1 MNTFNKLYNALTE
14 AQVRQKLDN
23 FSEVLST
30 NPDLGVAMELCREI
44 EALEP
49 NAEAL
54 VVGGSVRDLIL
65 KKAPKDIDIATNVD
79 IEKIGSHFHTN
90 DIGKSKDF
98 GIISLLYKGVA
109 YEVAHYRS
117 DSFEGVTNSRHPSSI
132 KLTNSFE
139 VDSSRRDITINSLGL
154 NTKGEIIDYQG
165 GLEDIKNGVI
175 KAIGI
180 PKDRFIEDG
189 LRLCRVG
196 RFLARYG
203 FKLDPATKAAMIE
216 TKDLIKK
223 VSPERIRDELFK
235 SASSG
240 IALANYIEHLKDVG
254 LLALILPEID
264 VMDKFEHTPESHP
277 EGSVWNHTLE
287 ALRKSPSKNP
297 ITNMAILMHDVGKP
311 VSQSFDI
318 DTHKVKYLGHDKEG
332 TEVFDKIV
340 KRLKFTN
347 DQRDAIL
354 FAIENHMI
362 AHNML
367 DMKKSRILDI
377 RQSPHWE
384 TLRDTAF
391 ADDSARGDRFDANAY
406 ADKMNKVEDI
416 ANKFGAKQDFEKR
429 MSGYV
434 DGRMIMN
441 ILPKIKGTDIGVV
454 KNAVREWIIAKDFDV
469 QPDEVTEYIK
479 KLGSEL
485 RH

>member
-1 MNTFNKLYNALTE
+1 MNTFNKLYKTLTE
-14 AQVRQKLDN
+14 AEIRQKLDN
-23 FSEVLST
+23 FEDILHT
-30 NPDLGVAMELCREI
+30 NPDLATAMELCKEI

-79 IEKIGSHFHTN
+79 IERIATHFHSA

-98 GIISLLYKGVA
+98 GIVAVQYKGQIF
-109 YEVAHYRS
+109 EVSHYRQ
-117 DSFEGVTNSRHPSSI
+117 DLYVGDTDSRHPSGI
-132 KLTNSFE
+132 NLTKSFE
-139 VDSSRRDITINSLGL
+139 GDSERRDITINSLGL

-165 GLEDIKNGVI
+165 GLEDLKNGII
-175 KAIGI
+175 KAVGS
-180 PKDRFIEDG
+180 PKDRFIEDA
-189 LRLCRVG
+189 LRMMRVG

-203 FKLDPATKAAMIE
+203 FKLDPDTRQAIIE
-216 TKDLIKK
+216 LKDLIKK

-240 IALANYIEHLKDVG
+240 TALANYIEHLKDVG

-264 VMDKFEHTPESHP
+264 VMDKYEHTPESHP
-277 EGSVWNHTLE
+277 EGNTFQHTLE
-287 ALRKSPSKNP
+287 ALRQSPSKNP
-297 ITNMAILMHDVGKP
+297 ITNMAVLMHDLGKP
-311 VSQSFDI
+311 VTQSYDI
-318 DTHKVKYLGHDKEG
+318 DTKRVKYLGHDKAG
-332 TEVFDKIV
+332 GEVFDKIV

-354 FAIENHMI
+354 FAITNHMLV
-362 AHNML
+362 HNIL

-384 TLRDTAF
+384 TLRDTVYSDEA
-391 ADDSARGDRFDANAY
+391 ARTGKFNPEEHAN
-406 ADKMNKVEDI
+406 KMSKVEDI
-416 ANKFGAKQDFEKR
+416 ASKFGEKQAFEKR

-441 ILPKIKGTDIGVV
+441 ILPKIKGTDIGVI
-454 KNAVREWIIAKDFDV
+454 KNAVREWIISKDFNV
-469 QPDEVTEYIK
+469 TPEEVTAYIK
-479 KLGSEL
+479 ELGKGL
-485 RH
+485 NL